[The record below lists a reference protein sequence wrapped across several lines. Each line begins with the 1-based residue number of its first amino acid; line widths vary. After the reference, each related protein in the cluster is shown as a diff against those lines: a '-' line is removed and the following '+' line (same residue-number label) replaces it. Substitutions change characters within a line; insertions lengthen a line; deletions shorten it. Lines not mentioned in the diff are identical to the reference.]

1 MIISSRL
8 KKNRKKTRRKY
19 INSGC
24 FYGQTMGDFSL
35 RFSEFSMMKYV
46 FYNQE
51 IFLKVHFRN
60 HMEDESVKSGNLV
73 ARDQLGS
80 Y

>member
-1 MIISSRL
+1 
-8 KKNRKKTRRKY
+8 
-19 INSGC
+19 
-24 FYGQTMGDFSL
+24 
-35 RFSEFSMMKYV
+35 MMKYV

-51 IFLKVHFRN
+51 IFLKVRFRN
-60 HMEDESVKSGNLV
+60 HMENELVKSGNLV

>member
-1 MIISSRL
+1 
-8 KKNRKKTRRKY
+8 
-19 INSGC
+19 
-24 FYGQTMGDFSL
+24 MGDFSL